1 MLVCRVIALA
11 RSSRRVIWL
20 PVCLGLV
27 MGVGGY
33 SATRGAVAFG
43 DPALY
48 VQCLVYAAVFC
59 LVFPLL
65 FSLQE
70 RFKERCVERTGE
82 PGAEPSAGTVE
93 TVAETGAETRAVPRR
108 ALVRFKHV
116 LHAPNLLRDASRMF
130 VCWVPYVILLYPGIL
145 YWDTGDQVA
154 QFFGMA
160 VFGQEP
166 GQIWNH
172 HPFLDTY
179 FYGSVIWLGHAV
191 SGHYEVGVFLL
202 SALHA
207 FLACVA
213 VSALLAYLRGRG
225 LARGPLSGIT
235 AAFCFFPVFPI
246 MFASIVKDTT
256 FTIALVAWFVMYLL
270 LVDSQLARIVRPG
283 FLIGFVVLLL
293 LVALTKSVGMYV
305 MVVALLLLVVGRYKA
320 RFKTVCVAVAIGC
333 FAFVSVVLPKTV
345 FPRLNIVPGE
355 RQAAIV
361 VPIQMVARVAHAN
374 PSDVI
379 DGEKQALNEYLPM
392 SWDEMGEKY
401 VPFTTDPV
409 TGYAIKDTGSVVDFA
424 KAWLSIG
431 LKHPRAYV
439 QAFISVESGWLAF
452 NGAPANNVEPQAP
465 YPEIALQYQPLTSN
479 ALNPTTFGKLMPNV
493 EPSRAQAAVK
503 GLVRVLQ
510 DIPIV
515 NVLMYLTV
523 WALIVPVY
531 LLYAL
536 IRRNLRRDD
545 VMRFVPY
552 WLVMA
557 FLFLCPV
564 TIQLQNDHSSPTRYA
579 FSMLVMGVAMIGV
592 SLLGTKADGNGP
604 QIQQKRGFCCFRGLD
619 RGLW

>member
-108 ALVRFKHV
+108 ALVRFEHV

-202 SALHA
+202 SRCTRFSHAL
-207 FLACVA
+207 
-213 VSALLAYLRGRG
+213 
-225 LARGPLSGIT
+225 P
-235 AAFCFFPVFPI
+235 
-246 MFASIVKDTT
+246 
-256 FTIALVAWFVMYLL
+256 
-270 LVDSQLARIVRPG
+270 
-283 FLIGFVVLLL
+283 
-293 LVALTKSVGMYV
+293 
-305 MVVALLLLVVGRYKA
+305 
-320 RFKTVCVAVAIGC
+320 
-333 FAFVSVVLPKTV
+333 
-345 FPRLNIVPGE
+345 
-355 RQAAIV
+355 
-361 VPIQMVARVAHAN
+361 
-374 PSDVI
+374 
-379 DGEKQALNEYLPM
+379 
-392 SWDEMGEKY
+392 
-401 VPFTTDPV
+401 
-409 TGYAIKDTGSVVDFA
+409 
-424 KAWLSIG
+424 
-431 LKHPRAYV
+431 
-439 QAFISVESGWLAF
+439 
-452 NGAPANNVEPQAP
+452 
-465 YPEIALQYQPLTSN
+465 
-479 ALNPTTFGKLMPNV
+479 
-493 EPSRAQAAVK
+493 
-503 GLVRVLQ
+503 
-510 DIPIV
+510 
-515 NVLMYLTV
+515 
-523 WALIVPVY
+523 
-531 LLYAL
+531 
-536 IRRNLRRDD
+536 
-545 VMRFVPY
+545 
-552 WLVMA
+552 
-557 FLFLCPV
+557 
-564 TIQLQNDHSSPTRYA
+564 
-579 FSMLVMGVAMIGV
+579 
-592 SLLGTKADGNGP
+592 
-604 QIQQKRGFCCFRGLD
+604 
-619 RGLW
+619 

>member
-1 MLVCRVIALA
+1 MCRVIALA

-108 ALVRFKHV
+108 ALVRFEHV

-392 SWDEMGEKY
+392 SWDEMG
-401 VPFTTDPV
+401 
-409 TGYAIKDTGSVVDFA
+409 
-424 KAWLSIG
+424 
-431 LKHPRAYV
+431 
-439 QAFISVESGWLAF
+439 
-452 NGAPANNVEPQAP
+452 
-465 YPEIALQYQPLTSN
+465 
-479 ALNPTTFGKLMPNV
+479 
-493 EPSRAQAAVK
+493 
-503 GLVRVLQ
+503 
-510 DIPIV
+510 
-515 NVLMYLTV
+515 
-523 WALIVPVY
+523 
-531 LLYAL
+531 
-536 IRRNLRRDD
+536 
-545 VMRFVPY
+545 
-552 WLVMA
+552 
-557 FLFLCPV
+557 
-564 TIQLQNDHSSPTRYA
+564 
-579 FSMLVMGVAMIGV
+579 
-592 SLLGTKADGNGP
+592 
-604 QIQQKRGFCCFRGLD
+604 
-619 RGLW
+619 